1 MEKMLEFFE
10 WFRLLFTDF
19 NGWLKTTVNFDGR
32 VLDLYTTYVEPLDEW
47 IKILGAIGV
56 AILIIGGLIGAIK
69 KAYKLILI
77 ILLVLINLM
86 IGTEID
92 VTKKQPIIKA
102 IKPMLCGTKA
112 IKEFGATGAEYPANK

>member
-1 MEKMLEFFE
+1 MEKLLEFFE

-77 ILLVLINLM
+77 ILLVLILM
-86 IGTEID
+86 A
-92 VTKKQPIIKA
+92 V
-102 IKPMLCGTKA
+102 LSVVL
-112 IKEFGATGAEYPANK
+112 